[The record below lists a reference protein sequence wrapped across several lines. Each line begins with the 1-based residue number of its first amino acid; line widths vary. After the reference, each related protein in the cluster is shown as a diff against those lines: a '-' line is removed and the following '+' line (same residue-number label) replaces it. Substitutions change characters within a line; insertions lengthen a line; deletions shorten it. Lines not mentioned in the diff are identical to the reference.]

1 MMRLTLLFILSL
13 FFCSPA
19 LAAANPADYLI
30 GAGDVLKISVYDH
43 SDMATTA
50 RVGNDG
56 TVQFPLV
63 GTVTLAGLTV
73 QDAVAE
79 LQTRLLDGYLANPQ
93 VVVFIT
99 AYRSKR
105 VTVIGQ
111 VRTSGVLEL
120 SGPTRLLD
128 VLSLVG
134 GLTENAGDVATIT
147 RASTTDATAPEIIQI
162 DLKRLMETGDVALN
176 IQIRDK
182 DNVFIA
188 KAGMFYVTGAVNSP
202 NAYKYE
208 DGSTVLKALSMAGGF
223 TKVAA
228 KGRIRIVRI
237 VDGKEQ
243 IMEKVALQ
251 EELQAGDVIVVPES
265 YF

>member
-1 MMRLTLLFILSL
+1 MR
-13 FFCSPA
+13 
-19 LAAANPADYLI
+19 
-30 GAGDVLKISVYDH
+30 
-43 SDMATTA
+43 
-50 RVGNDG
+50 
-56 TVQFPLV
+56 
-63 GTVTLAGLTV
+63 
-73 QDAVAE
+73 
-79 LQTRLLDGYLANPQ
+79 DGYLANPQ
-93 VVVFIT
+93 VTVFIM

-111 VRTSGVLEL
+111 VSKSGVLEL

-134 GLTENAGDVATIT
+134 GLADNAGDVATIT
-147 RASTTDATAPEIIQI
+147 RAATADAAAPEIIQI

-176 IQIRDK
+176 IQIMDK

-188 KAGMFYVTGAVNSP
+188 KAGMFYVTGAVDEP
-202 NAYKYE
+202 DAYKYE
-208 DGSTVLKALSMAGGF
+208 EGSTVLKAISMAGGF

-228 KGRIRIVRI
+228 KSRIRIVRI

-243 IMEKVALQ
+243 VMEKVSLQ
-251 EELQAGDVIVVPES
+251 EELQPGDVIVVPES

>member
-1 MMRLTLLFILSL
+1 MMRLTLLFMLSL
-13 FFCSPA
+13 LLCTPA
-19 LAAANPADYLI
+19 WSAVDPADYLI
-30 GAGDVLKISVYDH
+30 GAGDVVKISVYDH
-43 SDMATTA
+43 SDMDTTA

-56 TVQFPLV
+56 TVQFPLI

-73 QDAVAE
+73 PAAVQE
-79 LQTRLLDGYLANPQ
+79 IQKQLLDGYLANPQ
-93 VVVFIT
+93 VTVFIM

-111 VRTSGVLEL
+111 VSKSGVLEL

-134 GLTENAGDVATIT
+134 GLAENAGDVATIT
-147 RASTTDATAPEIIQI
+147 RAATADAAAPEIIQI

-176 IQIRDK
+176 IQIMDK

-188 KAGMFYVTGAVNSP
+188 KAGMFYVTGAVDEP
-202 NAYKYE
+202 DAYKYE
-208 DGSTVLKALSMAGGF
+208 EGSTVLKAISMAGGF

-228 KGRIRIVRI
+228 KSRIRIVRI

-243 IMEKVALQ
+243 VMEKVSLQ
-251 EELQAGDVIVVPES
+251 EELQPGDVIVVPES